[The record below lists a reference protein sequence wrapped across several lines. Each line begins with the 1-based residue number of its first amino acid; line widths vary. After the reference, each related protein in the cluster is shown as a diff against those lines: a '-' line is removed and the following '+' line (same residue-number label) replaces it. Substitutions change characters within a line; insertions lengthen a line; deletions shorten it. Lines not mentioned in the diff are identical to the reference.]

1 MIGML
6 MLHGPCLLDP
16 QTNTTRLNPESWT
29 ESFNVIYLDQ
39 PAGTGFSYVDD
50 SENPEAYPE
59 RNENSALDF
68 IVAVELFRL
77 AFKDL
82 ENAPLYVAGESYAG
96 QYVPI
101 YGAAI
106 LDHNVRVSARYRIP
120 LVSIIIGNG
129 WVSPKEQFPALYDI
143 SCSEFNAIPPI
154 LNKSECAKMAPI
166 AARCEM
172 LAEACATFPDDI
184 ICGAIGQYC
193 EPALKAPVVASDHS
207 PWDRTLVCK
216 GPRKDLCYLGLKAIT
231 DFFAI
236 PEILGILEVESQT
249 QGKAIPF
256 EIVSSIIEK
265 RYSKTGDM
273 AVSSVPA
280 LTRLIEDDNVHVLI
294 YVGTN
299 DWIVNPLGVRR
310 YLDEM
315 RFEKYLEFRAQSRQL
330 LTWKTKEG
338 RSAGTV
344 KRIDGLWHVE
354 LAGGGHMVR
363 ISSCSLS
370 SW

>member
-50 SENPEAYPE
+50 SDNPEAYPE
-59 RNENSALDF
+59 QNEDSASDF
-68 IVAVELFRL
+68 VAAVELFRL

-82 ENAPLYVAGESYAG
+82 GNAPLYVAGESYAG

-106 LDHNVRVSARYRIP
+106 LNHNARVSARYRIP

-143 SCSEFNAIPPI
+143 SCSEHHSIPPI
-154 LNKSECAKMAPI
+154 LNESECAKMAPI
-166 AARCEM
+166 AARCEI

-216 GPRKDLCYLGLKAIT
+216 GPRKDLCYPGLKAIT

-236 PEILGILEVESQT
+236 PEILEILEVESQT

-280 LTRLIEDDNVHVLI
+280 LTRLIEDDNIHVLI

-299 DWIVNPLGVRR
+299 DWIVNLLGVRR
-310 YLDEM
+310 YLDEIGL
-315 RFEKYLEFRAQSRQL
+315 RSILNLELKA
-330 LTWKTKEG
+330 
-338 RSAGTV
+338 
-344 KRIDGLWHVE
+344 D
-354 LAGGGHMVR
+354 
-363 ISSCSLS
+363 SC
-370 SW
+370 